1 MTMEQVLEGIRGL
14 GERFDRHGQR
24 LAALERETGMKPE
37 TDEDDDDEAKKKAE
51 KAMADDDDKDDDDP
65 DKDRGRSTRTPGQ
78 TMTRAQMHRT
88 AKEKDKLARS
98 GKYGN
103 IGINPNPGPSRNK
116 AGDAGMTV
124 GAMLRSALTGGASKT
139 GYRELEV
146 LEENHISYDRDHL
159 VIPWDFLAEYG
170 RHAAKVERQLP
181 NWEPKEIQAGYVRQV
196 YDTLGKDGH
205 VRTITSA
212 GSSGAGAVGIDLDVA
227 RSQLWLHEV
236 SPVLGYMNPVM
247 GVNSEYQI
255 FIGNVAP
262 TGSEVAEG
270 GAHTENNPTITRLR
284 RTPTIIHYP
293 WSLSGNLFAM
303 DEVGLGSLF
312 ENGVQG
318 LILERATRAILSGP
332 NTGALFVNNAN
343 SFDGLFASGL
353 NLTAFGANADASI
366 TAFDRAVV
374 TAAESQLRKNNAT
387 GENLFWV
394 LSNAMI
400 EVAVDKRIG
409 GTDAIVFLAQRDP
422 EKFREGLIGGT
433 TAGLGSRYVETGE
446 LGRPHGTAYKQTAI
460 GIVGFGSQMVPIFF
474 GQGIEFRLNRLTD
487 TTNTNYSLQMALSF
501 VQANTKN
508 AEAIGQAVS

>member
-1 MTMEQVLEGIRGL
+1 MTMAEVLEGIAKVGRVQ
-14 GERFDRHGQR
+14 ERILKRVKS
-24 LAALERETGMKPE
+24 LEAEVGM
-37 TDEDDDDEAKKKAE
+37 EDDPDDDNEKEPKDPNDPDTKMDPDDE
-51 KAMADDDDKDDDDP
+51 

-78 TMTRAQMHRT
+78 TMTRAQMHRA

-212 GSSGAGAVGIDLDVA
+212 GSSGAG
-227 RSQLWLHEV
+227 
-236 SPVLGYMNPVM
+236 
-247 GVNSEYQI
+247 
-255 FIGNVAP
+255 
-262 TGSEVAEG
+262 
-270 GAHTENNPTITRLR
+270 
-284 RTPTIIHYP
+284 
-293 WSLSGNLFAM
+293 
-303 DEVGLGSLF
+303 
-312 ENGVQG
+312 
-318 LILERATRAILSGP
+318 
-332 NTGALFVNNAN
+332 
-343 SFDGLFASGL
+343 
-353 NLTAFGANADASI
+353 ASI

>member
-1 MTMEQVLEGIRGL
+1 MTMAEVLEGIRGL
-14 GERFDRHGQR
+14 GERFDRHAKR
-24 LAALERETGMKPE
+24 LQALERETGMEP
-37 TDEDDDDEAKKKAE
+37 DPDDDDDDEEKAKKA
-51 KAMADDDDKDDDDP
+51 AAAALADDDDD
-65 DKDRGRSTRTPGQ
+65 DKDRGRSTRTPGVP
-78 TMTRAQMHRT
+78 TMTRAQMHRA
-88 AKEKDKLARS
+88 AKEKEKLARS
-98 GKYGN
+98 GNYGN
-103 IGINPNPGPSRNK
+103 IGISPNPGPSRNK

-124 GAMLRSALTGGASKT
+124 GNMLRSALTGGSHKE

-146 LEENHISYDRDHL
+146 LEENHITYDRDHL
-159 VIPWDFLAEYG
+159 VVPWDFLSEYG
-170 RHAAKVERQLP
+170 RHAQKIDRALP
-181 NWEPKEIQAGYVRQV
+181 SWEPKEIQAGYVRQV
-196 YDTLGKDGH
+196 WDTIGKDGH

-236 SPVLGYMNPVM
+236 SPALGYMNPVM

-270 GAHTENNPTITRLR
+270 GAHTENNPTLTRLR

-293 WSLSGNLFAM
+293 WSLSGNLSAM

-332 NTGALFVNNAN
+332 NTGNNFDNNAN
-343 SFDGLFASGL
+343 SFDGLFASGI

-387 GENLFWV
+387 GENLFWL
-394 LSNAMI
+394 LSNAMV

-422 EKFREGLIGGT
+422 QKFREGLIGGT
-433 TAGLGSRYVETGE
+433 TAGLGSYYVESGE

-487 TTNTNYSLQMALSF
+487 TTNTNYSLQMALSY

-508 AEAIGQAVS
+508 AEAIGQAIS

>member
-1 MTMEQVLEGIRGL
+1 MTMAEVLEGIRGL
-14 GERFDRHGQR
+14 GIRFDRHAKR
-24 LAALERETGMKPE
+24 LQALELETGMEP
-37 TDEDDDDEAKKKAE
+37 DPDDDDDDEAKKKA
-51 KAMADDDDKDDDDP
+51 AAAAAALADPDDDD
-65 DKDRGRSTRTPGQ
+65 DKDRGRSTRTPP
-78 TMTRAQMHRT
+78 TMTRAQIHRA

-98 GKYGN
+98 GHYGS
-103 IGINPNPGPSRNK
+103 IGISPNPGPSRNK

-124 GAMLRSALTGGASKT
+124 GNMLRSALTGGSHKE

-146 LEENHISYDRDHL
+146 LEENHITYDRDHL
-159 VIPWDFLAEYG
+159 VVPWDFLSEYG
-170 RHAAKVERQLP
+170 RHAQKIDRALP
-181 NWEPKEIQAGYVRQV
+181 SWEPKEIQAGYVRQV
-196 YDTLGKDGH
+196 WDTIGKDGH

-212 GSSGAGAVGIDLDVA
+212 GSSGGGAVGVDLDVG

-236 SPVLGYMNPVM
+236 SPALGYMNPVM

-270 GAHTENNPTITRLR
+270 GAHTENNPTLTRLR
-284 RTPTIIHYP
+284 RSPTIIHYP
-293 WSLSGNLFAM
+293 WSLSGNLSAM

-332 NTGALFVNNAN
+332 NTGNNFDNNAN
-343 SFDGLFASGL
+343 SFDGILASGI
-353 NLTAFGANADASI
+353 NLTAFGVNADASI

-387 GENLFWV
+387 GDNLFWL
-394 LSNAMI
+394 LSNAMV

-422 EKFREGLIGGT
+422 QKFREGLIGGT
-433 TAGLGSRYVETGE
+433 TAGLGSYYVESGE

-460 GIVGFGSQMVPIFF
+460 GIVGFGSQMIPIFF

-487 TTNTNYSLQMALSF
+487 TTNTNYSLQMALSY

-508 AEAIGQAVS
+508 AEAIGQAIS

>member
-1 MTMEQVLEGIRGL
+1 MTMAEVLDGIRGL
-14 GERFDRHGQR
+14 GERFDRHAKR
-24 LAALERETGMKPE
+24 LQALERETGMEP
-37 TDEDDDDEAKKKAE
+37 DPDDDDDDEAKKKA
-51 KAMADDDDKDDDDP
+51 AAAAALADPDDDD
-65 DKDRGRSTRTPGQ
+65 DKDRGRSTRTPP
-78 TMTRAQMHRT
+78 TMTRAQMHRA
-88 AKEKDKLARS
+88 AKEKNKQARS
-98 GKYGN
+98 GNYGN

-116 AGDAGMTV
+116 NGDAGMTV
-124 GAMLRSALTGGASKT
+124 GNMMRSALTGGNHKE

-146 LEENHISYDRDHL
+146 LEENHITYDRDHL
-159 VIPWDFLAEYG
+159 VVPWDFLAEYG
-170 RHAAKVERQLP
+170 RHAQKIERALP
-181 NWEPKEIQAGYVRQV
+181 SWEPKEIQAGYVRQM
-196 YDTLGKDGH
+196 YDTIGKDGH

-293 WSLSGNLFAM
+293 WSLSGNLSAM

-332 NTGALFVNNAN
+332 NTGALFANNAN
-343 SFDGLFASGL
+343 SFDGLFASGI

-387 GENLFWV
+387 GENLFWL
-394 LSNAMI
+394 LSNAMV

-433 TAGLGSRYVETGE
+433 TAGLGSYYVESGE

-487 TTNTNYSLQMALSF
+487 TTNTNYSLQMALSY

-508 AEAIGQAVS
+508 AEAIGQAIS

>member
-1 MTMEQVLEGIRGL
+1 
-14 GERFDRHGQR
+14 
-24 LAALERETGMKPE
+24 MKDP
-37 TDEDDDDEAKKKAE
+37 
-51 KAMADDDDKDDDDP
+51 DDP
-65 DKDRGRSTRTPGQ
+65 DKDRGRSRTPGQ
-78 TMTRAQMHRT
+78 TMTRAQIHR
-88 AKEKDKLARS
+88 AARDKNKQARS

-103 IGINPNPGPSRNK
+103 IGVNPSPGPSRNK
-116 AGDAGMTV
+116 HGDAGMTV
-124 GAMLRSALTGGASKT
+124 GAMLRSALTGGASKS

-146 LEENHISYDRDHL
+146 LEENRISYSRDHL
-159 VIPWDFLAEYG
+159 VVPWDFLAQYG
-170 RHAAKVERQLP
+170 RHAQKVERKLP
-181 NWEPKEIQAGYVRQV
+181 SWEPKEIQAGYVRQV
-196 YDTLGKDGH
+196 YDVIGSDGH

-212 GSSGAGAVGIDLDVA
+212 SSSGAGAVGIDLDVA

-262 TGSEVAEG
+262 TGSEVTEG
-270 GAHTENNPTITRLR
+270 GAHTENNPTVTRLR

-293 WSLSGNLFAM
+293 WSLSGNLSAM

-332 NTGALFVNNAN
+332 NTGNNFAANAN
-343 SFDGLFASGL
+343 SFDGLFASGV
-353 NLTAFGANADASI
+353 NLVAFGANADASI
-366 TAFDRAVV
+366 TGFDRAVV

-387 GENLFWV
+387 GDNLFWI
-394 LSNAMI
+394 LSNAMV

-433 TAGLGSRYVETGE
+433 AAGLGSHYVESGE
-446 LGRPHGTAYKQTAI
+446 LGRPHSTSYKRTAI
-460 GIVGFGSQMVPIFF
+460 GVVGFGSQMVPIFF

-487 TTNTNYSLQMALSF
+487 TTNTNYSLQMALSY